1 MISQIS
7 DLSWWRWIENVTN
20 GGNKVNTGVSMVM
33 LVLITCIYVV
43 IGRRL
48 HRRGNG
54 ETRFPPG
61 PRGLPL
67 VGNLLSLEPDL
78 HVYFAKLSK
87 IYGPIIKLQL
97 GRMHVTVLNSS
108 SVAKEVLRDQDAN
121 FSGRDIPTSVL
132 IMTYGG
138 KDIIWGQSDQE
149 WRKLRKIL
157 THELLSNTSLDS
169 SYSLRRSEVRRMVKD
184 VYGMIGTP
192 INVGEQVFVATLNV
206 VLNMLWG
213 GTIQGD
219 ERIRVGIQFRQ
230 LFNEMIELGL
240 KPNISDF
247 FPIFT
252 RFDIQ
257 GIEKKSWKIFNEMDR
272 MFDSVIDQHLKLEKG
287 NNGLQQRSSKDF
299 LQFLLELTKK
309 QEFKTQVTMAQ
320 LKALLQDVVVA
331 GTDTSATTLEWAMSE
346 VIKNPEV
353 MRKAQ
358 EELDEVVGKNGI
370 VEESHMNQLPYL
382 EAVVKETL
390 RLHPAGP
397 LLIPHRSIKSAIVSG
412 YTIPEGSRVFVNAWA
427 IHRDSEA
434 WNNPLVFQLE
444 RFLSSDDNLKKYGY
458 TGNNFDYI
466 PFGSGRR
473 ICAGT
478 PLAER
483 MLIYVL
489 ASLLHSFDWKLPE
502 GGNLDLTEKF
512 GIVLKKATPLVAIPT
527 PRLSNLDFY

>member
-1 MISQIS
+1 MITEEIIS
-7 DLSWWRWIENVTN
+7 TIFHLGLGGGSISGLPWWRWIEDVTN
-20 GGNKVNTGVSMVM
+20 GENKVNTGVSMVM
-33 LVLITCIYVV
+33 LVLITYTFVV
-43 IGRRL
+43 IVRRL
-48 HRRGNG
+48 QRRNS
-54 ETRFPPG
+54 EELRFPPG

-97 GRMHVTVLNSS
+97 GRMCVIVFNSS

-121 FSGRDIPTSVL
+121 FSGRHIPTSAL

-169 SYSLRRSEVRRMVKD
+169 SYSLRRSEIRRMVKD

-219 ERIRVGIQFRQ
+219 ERVRVGIQFRQ

-257 GIEKKSWKIFNEMDR
+257 GIEKKSWKIFTEMDR
-272 MFDSVIDQHLKLEKG
+272 MFDSVIDQHLKLEKE

-299 LQFLLELTKK
+299 LQYLLELTKK
-309 QEFKTQVTMAQ
+309 DESKTQVTMAQ
-320 LKALLQDVVVA
+320 LKALLQ
-331 GTDTSATTLEWAMSE
+331 
-346 VIKNPEV
+346 
-353 MRKAQ
+353 
-358 EELDEVVGKNGI
+358 
-370 VEESHMNQLPYL
+370 
-382 EAVVKETL
+382 
-390 RLHPAGP
+390 
-397 LLIPHRSIKSAIVSG
+397 
-412 YTIPEGSRVFVNAWA
+412 
-427 IHRDSEA
+427 
-434 WNNPLVFQLE
+434 
-444 RFLSSDDNLKKYGY
+444 
-458 TGNNFDYI
+458 
-466 PFGSGRR
+466 
-473 ICAGT
+473 
-478 PLAER
+478 
-483 MLIYVL
+483 
-489 ASLLHSFDWKLPE
+489 
-502 GGNLDLTEKF
+502 
-512 GIVLKKATPLVAIPT
+512 
-527 PRLSNLDFY
+527 